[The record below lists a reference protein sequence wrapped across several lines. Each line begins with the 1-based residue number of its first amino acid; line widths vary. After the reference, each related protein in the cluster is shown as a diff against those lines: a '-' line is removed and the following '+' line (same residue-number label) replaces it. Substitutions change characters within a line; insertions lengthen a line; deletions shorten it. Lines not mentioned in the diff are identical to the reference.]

1 LRVLSPGCLTIT
13 VGSQTALRTSLG
25 NTRASSEKR
34 REIRIHRRRAAD
46 SSQIARRLKA
56 RENRIGDFASRHTL
70 FPVARWDVAR
80 PVADVLH
87 AQAILRSKKNCGMS
101 VLAFADLPG
110 PKDFH
115 EIARLRL
122 INVVEVLAKRSEEH
136 TS

>member
-70 FPVARWDVAR
+70 FSVARWDIAR
-80 PVADVLH
+80 PVSDILHTKPILPSQKNSRMPVLT
-87 AQAILRSKKNCGMS
+87 
-101 VLAFADLPG
+101 FANLTR
-110 PKDFH
+110 PKYFH

-122 INVVEVLAKRSEEH
+122 VKIVKILAKPQLVKK
-136 TS
+136 